1 MSEKNEYQ
9 PPPGPPPSYRRTQ
22 SGYEGLNQQ
31 SQAQQQQQQ
40 QRDGISQAQRSS
52 WSIGGGPSNQTLASN
67 NPYNNAHLHVPPTQ
81 RPSTV
86 NVPPTSEQF
95 QPPPGPPPGHQGY
108 QGHQNREKSQ
118 DVDTPM
124 SDDQYEPPQGP
135 PPSHSSRGPPSSSA
149 TPNLPTPSSEPD
161 QPPPEYD
168 PWTGPDN
175 SLQLP
180 PSFAAANA
188 QNTRS
193 PTTNADYDDAA
204 RAHAWCRSHPLWPAQ
219 DYDRSVIER
228 IQSGDLRLTCPPNT
242 TDVTQYNPS
251 MGRSYVRTSEGIS
264 DTIML
269 SDVPIYSAN
278 RQSPLS
284 TGQPHT
290 LYFELKVMAMG
301 DRYGT
306 GKNIESGIAIGFA
319 AAPYPA
325 WRLPGWHR
333 GSLGVHGDDGRR
345 YIDNSYGGIEF
356 TGPFKKDDVVGI
368 GMTFKPPVHG
378 DRVSMRCDVFF
389 TRNGKRENGWDL
401 HEERPIDNDA
411 GDIIGLEGEH
421 DLLAAVGVFGSVEFE
436 AVFRSEEWLFKG

>member
-1 MSEKNEYQ
+1 MSEKYQPPPGYRRTQSGYDGSDQQQQQQQQRTDASAAQRASWGLGGASSSQARGSNNPYRDAHLSATPVPRPSSIASSHTPARVQEQYQ
-9 PPPGPPPSYRRTQ
+9 PPPGPPPGRH
-22 SGYEGLNQQ
+22 
-31 SQAQQQQQQ
+31 
-40 QRDGISQAQRSS
+40 RS
-52 WSIGGGPSNQTLASN
+52 P
-67 NPYNNAHLHVPPTQ
+67 
-81 RPSTV
+81 
-86 NVPPTSEQF
+86 
-95 QPPPGPPPGHQGY
+95 
-108 QGHQNREKSQ
+108 SQ
-118 DVDTPM
+118 DTEM
-124 SDDQYEPPQGP
+124 TTDDYEPPPFP
-135 PPSHSSRGPPSSSA
+135 PPSRGSRGPSSRSSA
-149 TPNLPTPSSEPD
+149 TPKLPTPSSEPE

-175 SLQLP
+175 NLQLP

-193 PTTNADYDDAA
+193 PAANADYDDAA
-204 RAHAWCRSHPLWPAQ
+204 RAHAWCRQNPLWPPQ
-219 DYDRSVIER
+219 DHDGGTVER
-228 IQSGDLRLTCPPNT
+228 IQAGELRLTCPPNT

-251 MGRSYVRTSEGIS
+251 PGRSYVRTSEAIS

-269 SDVPIYSAN
+269 SDIPIYSAN
-278 RQSPLS
+278 AQAPLT
-284 TGQPHT
+284 TGQPTT

-356 TGPFKKDDVVGI
+356 TTPFQRGEVVGI

-378 DRVSMRCDVFF
+378 DRVSMRCEVFF
-389 TRNGKRENGWDL
+389 TRNGKRDNGWSL
-401 HEERPIDNDA
+401 HEERPIDADA
-411 GDIIGLEGEH
+411 GDIDGLEGEH

-436 AVFRSEEWLFKG
+436 VVFRSEEWLYKF

>member
-1 MSEKNEYQ
+1 MSEKYQ
-9 PPPGPPPSYRRTQ
+9 PPAGPPPSYRRTQ
-22 SGYEGLNQQ
+22 ASQDGNQQ
-31 SQAQQQQQQ
+31 TQPQQQASQQADANSQ
-40 QRDGISQAQRSS
+40 SQRAS
-52 WSIGGGPSNQTLASN
+52 WSIGGGASNQARGSN
-67 NPYNNAHLHVPPTQ
+67 NSYRDAHLSVTPAP

-86 NVPPTSEQF
+86 NLPHTPSSRDQEQY
-95 QPPPGPPPGHQGY
+95 QPPPGPPPGHK
-108 QGHQNREKSQ
+108 NRDQSQ
-118 DVDTPM
+118 DVDM
-124 SDDQYEPPQGP
+124 SDDQYEPPPGA
-135 PPSHSSRGPPSSSA
+135 PPSRSSHAPPSTST
-149 TPNLPTPSSEPD
+149 TPNLPTPSSEPE

-175 SLQLP
+175 NLQLP

-193 PTTNADYDDAA
+193 PTNNADYDDAA
-204 RAHAWCRSHPLWPAQ
+204 RAHEWCRRNPLWPPQ
-219 DYDRSVIER
+219 EHDSSIIER
-228 IQSGDLRLTCPPNT
+228 IEAGDLRLTCPPNT

-251 MGRSYVRTSEGIS
+251 LGHSYVRTSGAIS

-269 SDVPIYSAN
+269 SDIPIYSAN

-284 TGQPHT
+284 TGQPQT

-345 YIDNSYGGIEF
+345 YVDNSYGGIDF
-356 TGPFKKDDVVGI
+356 TSPFKKNDVVGI

-378 DRVSMRCDVFF
+378 DRVGMRCDVFF
-389 TRNGKRENGWDL
+389 TRNGTRDNGWSL
-401 HEERPIDNDA
+401 QEERPVDADA
-411 GDIIGLEGEH
+411 GDIDGLEGEH

-436 AVFRSEEWLFKG
+436 AVFRSEEWLYKF